1 MLGCQSM
8 PPLFP
13 TASLSVVLSFLNSF
27 KLQALLKQRPISC
40 NNMCAL
46 MSGQAKRIISIRHCA
61 NSCCSRGTPVQACCV
76 SVFVLH
82 GSTQQPGARSHI
94 LAVCIVCAAATAFC
108 SVWWHIERAVILI
121 CCCTLHASGVS
132 LVAFSTV
139 GCQQHPLPSVALIS
153 GMCYVQRTHHRD
165 TLLSTHTI
173 VTLCSAHA
181 HHNACRC
188 SVL

>member
-1 MLGCQSM
+1 MLLCYMLGCQSM

-46 MSGQAKRIISIRHCA
+46 MSGQAKSIISIWHCA

-108 SVWWHIERAVILI
+108 S
-121 CCCTLHASGVS
+121 
-132 LVAFSTV
+132 
-139 GCQQHPLPSVALIS
+139 

-173 VTLCSAHA
+173 VTLCFAHA